1 MLKAIKIRIYPSDEQ
16 KCFINRQ
23 LGCCRVVYNSCLSY
37 RRDKYEKEG
46 ISITSSQAINYIV
59 ELKKEKEWLKKVHS
73 KVLQQ
78 SVMDMNSSYKNFFEG
93 RCGFPKFK
101 SKKDYEQKC
110 RFPKDAFIG
119 VRGNRIDL
127 IKSLKDIHFK
137 CSVRDEKYLNKNQN
151 KVHSLTLTKTKSDQ
165 YYLSVLVDKQLELK
179 PQTTSVIGI
188 DLGIKDFV
196 ITSEGQVFENLH
208 FKKSETNKLK
218 RLQRQLSRKQPNSK
232 NREKTRIKLAKL
244 NQKIRNKKLH
254 YLHQVS
260 NQLVSENQIICM
272 EDLNI
277 KGMMRNHNLAESISE
292 MNFGEFKNLLTYK
305 CLQYGRQ
312 LVFIDRF
319 YPSSKT
325 CHCCGYVN
333 KSLKLSDRQWVCPEC
348 NSVIDRDLNAAMNIK
363 DEGLRKIIGWSS
375 PKFMPADCPTMDD
388 KREISL
394 KSSGRMKQ
402 EKNGSYKE
410 YIKI

>member
-16 KCFINRQ
+16 KQFINRQ
-23 LGCCRVVYNSCLSY
+23 LGCCRVVYNTCLAY

-59 ELKKEKEWLKKVHS
+59 ELKKEREWLKEVHS

-78 SVMDMNSSYKNFFEG
+78 SVMDMNSSYKNFFE
-93 RCGFPKFK
+93 RRSGFPKFK

-137 CSVRDEKYLNKNQN
+137 CSVRDERYLNKNQD
-151 KVHSLTLTKTKSDQ
+151 KVHSLTLTRNKVGQ
-165 YYLSVLVDKQLELK
+165 YYLSILVDKQIEPK
-179 PQTTSVIGI
+179 SQTTSVIGI

-218 RLQRQLSRKQPNSK
+218 RLQRQLSRKQPNSNNK
-232 NREKTRIKLAKL
+232 EKARIKIAKL
-244 NQKIRNKKLH
+244 NQRIRNKKLH

-272 EDLNI
+272 EDLNV

-333 KSLKLSDRQWVCPEC
+333 KSLTLSDRQWVCPEC
-348 NSVIDRDLNAAMNIK
+348 NSVIDRDLNAAQNIK

-375 PKFMPADCPTMDD
+375 SEFTPVDCPTMDD

-394 KSSGRMKQ
+394 KSSDRMKQ
-402 EKNGSYKE
+402 EKNGSH
-410 YIKI
+410 I

>member
-16 KCFINRQ
+16 KQFINRQ
-23 LGCCRVVYNSCLSY
+23 LGCCRVVYNSCLAY

-46 ISITSSQAINYIV
+46 ISITSLRAINYI
-59 ELKKEKEWLKKVHS
+59 KKKKKDREWLKEVHS

-93 RCGFPKFK
+93 RSGFPKFK

-119 VRGNRIDL
+119 IRGNRIDL

-165 YYLSVLVDKQLELK
+165 YYLSVLVDKQIEPK
-179 PQTTSVIGI
+179 QSVNSVVGI

-218 RLQRQLSRKQPNSK
+218 RLQRQLSRKQPNSN
-232 NREKTRIKLAKL
+232 NREKVRIKLAKL

-272 EDLNI
+272 EDLNV
-277 KGMMRNHNLAESISE
+277 KGMMKNHNLAESIQE

-333 KSLKLSDRQWVCPEC
+333 KSLKLSDRQWICPEC

-375 PKFMPADCPTMDD
+375 PEFTPVDCPTMDD

-394 KSSGRMKQ
+394 KSSDRMKQ
-402 EKNGSYKE
+402 EKNGSHKE
-410 YIKI
+410 I